1 MINLPNIIFS
11 LVMGLLMSLSITVV
25 TTFVHNGLS
34 ADFFWIWLDAWLV
47 VYPIAIICILIHKPL
62 SSKLT
67 EKIVEKI
74 KSSE

>member
-1 MINLPNIIFS
+1 
-11 LVMGLLMSLSITVV
+11 V

-34 ADFFWIWLDAWLV
+34 ADFFWIWLDAWAV
-47 VYPIAIICILIHKPL
+47 VYPVAIICILIHKPL

-74 KSSE
+74 KSRE